1 MEAVHI
7 HKNAFFN
14 SHPPTY
20 VQIGLKYRYKLRTES
35 LLRLFKPNK
44 KLTDLE
50 VFKFFSS
57 VFTDNINC
65 SIVLLIVDV
74 LIRNIVNVFC

>member
-1 MEAVHI
+1 M
-7 HKNAFFN
+7 
-14 SHPPTY
+14 
-20 VQIGLKYRYKLRTES
+20 QIGLKYRYKLRTDS

-65 SIVLLIVDV
+65 SFVLLVVDV
-74 LIRNIVNVFC
+74 LLGNS